1 MRTEERIEIAKAK
14 ENYWKEFREAKEE
27 DKEMKDDERQAW
39 RNVKMGI
46 DTFEEDG
53 KRKSTS
59 RGTLSGSS
67 GEDKEDGSRSVS
79 QEDDFI
85 INNERGRNRDQ
96 EETYTR
102 RQEEEDQPGAGCS
115 VTRKQRDYKPE
126 N

>member
-1 MRTEERIEIAKAK
+1 MLEIAKAK
-14 ENYWKEFREAKEE
+14 ENYWKEFREGKEE
-27 DKEMKDDERQAW
+27 DKEMKDEERQAW

-46 DTFEEDG
+46 DTFDTFEEDER
-53 KRKSTS
+53 RKSTS

-96 EETYTR
+96 EEKTGRGRSTR
-102 RQEEEDQPGAGCS
+102 SRL
-115 VTRKQRDYKPE
+115 T
-126 N
+126 